1 LIGPHSFPKAIHYNR
16 LNMAEDK
23 ASLIS
28 IDYNGDTLLEVSCP
42 EGKTL
47 ILLSSKV
54 LTLASPVFAAM
65 FKSHFKEG
73 LNNHSKS
80 AKSPIPLLD
89 DNAKAVIVLSV
100 WIA

>member
-1 LIGPHSFPKAIHYNR
+1 
-16 LNMAEDK
+16 MAEDK